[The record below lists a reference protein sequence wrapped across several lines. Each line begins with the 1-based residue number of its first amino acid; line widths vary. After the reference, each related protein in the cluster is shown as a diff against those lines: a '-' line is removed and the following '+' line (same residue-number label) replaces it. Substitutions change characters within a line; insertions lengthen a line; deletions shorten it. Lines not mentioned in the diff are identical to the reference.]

1 MMMELRKVRLKPMTT
16 EKPKI
21 IKYESLEP
29 KIVKSDIDKIEFL
42 QDQIREYKRQI
53 KILKKAFVVDDSTA
67 RHTLLFHVTNQEIG
81 PFSLTDLSW

>member
-1 MMMELRKVRLKPMTT
+1 MTND
-16 EKPKI
+16 KPKI

-53 KILKKAFVVDDSTA
+53 KILKKALEEAKKKRFD
-67 RHTLLFHVTNQEIG
+67 
-81 PFSLTDLSW
+81 

>member
-1 MMMELRKVRLKPMTT
+1 MMMDLRKVRLKPMTND
-16 EKPKI
+16 KPKI

-53 KILKKAFVVDDSTA
+53 KILKKALEEAKKKKV
-67 RHTLLFHVTNQEIG
+67 
-81 PFSLTDLSW
+81 

>member
-16 EKPKI
+16 DKPKI

-29 KIVKSDIDKIEFL
+29 KIVKSEIDKIEFL

-53 KILKKAFVVDDSTA
+53 KILKKALEEAKKKRFD
-67 RHTLLFHVTNQEIG
+67 
-81 PFSLTDLSW
+81 

>member
-1 MMMELRKVRLKPMTT
+1 MI
-16 EKPKI
+16 KPKI

-53 KILKKAFVVDDSTA
+53 KILKKALEEAKKKRFDWKYYFELSPGTS
-67 RHTLLFHVTNQEIG
+67 
-81 PFSLTDLSW
+81 PSLRS

>member
-1 MMMELRKVRLKPMTT
+1 MTT
-16 EKPKI
+16 DKPKI

-53 KILKKAFVVDDSTA
+53 KILKKALEEAKKKRF
-67 RHTLLFHVTNQEIG
+67 N
-81 PFSLTDLSW
+81 

>member
-1 MMMELRKVRLKPMTT
+1 MMMDLRKVRLKPMTND
-16 EKPKI
+16 KPKI

-53 KILKKAFVVDDSTA
+53 KILKKALEETKKKRFD
-67 RHTLLFHVTNQEIG
+67 
-81 PFSLTDLSW
+81 

>member
-1 MMMELRKVRLKPMTT
+1 MMMDLRKVRLKPMTND
-16 EKPKI
+16 KPKI

-53 KILKKAFVVDDSTA
+53 KILKKALEEAKKKRFD
-67 RHTLLFHVTNQEIG
+67 
-81 PFSLTDLSW
+81 

>member
-1 MMMELRKVRLKPMTT
+1 MMMDLRKARLKPMTT
-16 EKPKI
+16 DKPKI

-53 KILKKAFVVDDSTA
+53 KILKKALEEAKKKRFD
-67 RHTLLFHVTNQEIG
+67 
-81 PFSLTDLSW
+81 

>member
-1 MMMELRKVRLKPMTT
+1 MMDLRKVRLKPMTND
-16 EKPKI
+16 KPKI

-53 KILKKAFVVDDSTA
+53 KILKKALEEAKKKRFD
-67 RHTLLFHVTNQEIG
+67 
-81 PFSLTDLSW
+81 

>member
-1 MMMELRKVRLKPMTT
+1 MTMDLRKVRLKAMTT
-16 EKPKI
+16 DKPKI

-53 KILKKAFVVDDSTA
+53 KILKKALEEAKKKRFD
-67 RHTLLFHVTNQEIG
+67 
-81 PFSLTDLSW
+81 

>member
-1 MMMELRKVRLKPMTT
+1 MMMELRKVRLKPMTND
-16 EKPKI
+16 KPKI

-53 KILKKAFVVDDSTA
+53 KILKKALEEAKKKRFD
-67 RHTLLFHVTNQEIG
+67 
-81 PFSLTDLSW
+81 

>member
-16 EKPKI
+16 DKPKI

-53 KILKKAFVVDDSTA
+53 KILKKALEEAKKKGLIENTI
-67 RHTLLFHVTNQEIG
+67 LK
-81 PFSLTDLSW
+81 

>member
-16 EKPKI
+16 DKPKK

-29 KIVKSDIDKIEFL
+29 KIVKTDIDKIEFL

-53 KILKKAFVVDDSTA
+53 KILKKALEEAKKKRFD
-67 RHTLLFHVTNQEIG
+67 
-81 PFSLTDLSW
+81 